1 MSTGEDQSR
10 SRPLTMK
17 FEFFVAARYL
27 RAKRRQAVMSIIT
40 VISIVGVAAGV
51 FALVVALAITNGF
64 RQDLQNSLLRSS
76 AQVQLQRVSG
86 DGVRNWRELLERLR
100 KEPHVLADSPALYE
114 QVMISRGARSSYALL
129 KGIVPQYERN
139 VSALLNFLVEGS
151 AEPLDPASQSPP
163 EAQPTVRGA
172 YTTNYPPIILGKDM
186 ADDLGA
192 TVGALVVVTSPQ
204 GELTPMGPVPKF
216 TRFRVA
222 GIMKSGFYDYD
233 RSWALIRLADSQ
245 RLFGEPDI
253 ITVVEFKID
262 DIYRAR
268 EIAHQLEQAAGPGFQ
283 TTNWIEQN
291 APLFR
296 ALTLERIM
304 TFIVIALIVLVGA
317 LNILIAL
324 TMLVMEK
331 TRDIAVLMS
340 LGARRRQIRRIFIDQ
355 GLLIGV
361 AGTLIGLIAG
371 YSLAIAGGHYRW
383 IPLNAQVYSID
394 YLPFAPRAID
404 GVLVGLVSLALS
416 LIATIYP
423 SYSASRILPAEA
435 LRYE

>member
-1 MSTGEDQSR
+1 MR
-10 SRPLTMK
+10 
-17 FEFFVAARYL
+17 FEFFVASRYL
-27 RAKRRQAVMSIIT
+27 RAKRRQAVMSVITIIS
-40 VISIVGVAAGV
+40 VLGVAAGV
-51 FALVVALAITNGF
+51 FALIMALAITNGF

-86 DGVRNWRELLERLR
+86 DGIRDWRGLLSRLATQ
-100 KEPHVLADSPALYE
+100 PHVLADSPALYE

-139 VSALLNFLVEGS
+139 VSSMLEFVVEGS
-151 AEPLDPASQSPP
+151 AAPLAPDRVNAQQQ
-163 EAQPTVRGA
+163 QPTVSGA
-172 YTTNYPPIILGKDM
+172 YTANYPPIVLGKDM

-192 TVGALVVVTSPQ
+192 NVGALVTVTSPQ
-204 GELTPMGPVPKF
+204 GEITPFGAVPKF
-216 TRFRVA
+216 SRFRVA

-233 RSWALIRLADSQ
+233 RSWALIRLDDSQ
-245 RLFGEPDI
+245 KLFGEPDI
-253 ITVVEFKID
+253 VTVIEFKID

-268 EIAHQLEQAAGPGFQ
+268 EIAHQLEEAAGSGFQ

-340 LGARRRQIRRIFIDQ
+340 LGARRKQVRRIFITQ
-355 GLLIGV
+355 GVMIGV
-361 AGTLIGLIAG
+361 AGTVIGLIAG
-371 YSLAIAGGHYRW
+371 YALAVAGSHYRF
-383 IPLNAQVYSID
+383 ISLNAAVYSID

-404 GVLVGLVSLALS
+404 GVLVGIVSLALS
-416 LIATIYP
+416 FIATIYP